1 MQQAVPLESY
11 KMNNEYRNEIMR
23 TSLDARINEVTE
35 YQINIDNFT
44 LAIDKIGD
52 NADLQD
58 FKSNLK
64 ELLASSITEKR
75 KAQIM
80 LEVIQSQME

>member
-1 MQQAVPLESY
+1 
-11 KMNNEYRNEIMR
+11 MNTDYRNEIMR
-23 TSLDARINEVTE
+23 TALEARINEVTE
-35 YQINIDNFT
+35 YQVNIDNFT

-52 NADLQD
+52 DADLQD

-64 ELLASSITEKR
+64 ELLASSIAEQR
-75 KAQIM
+75 KAKIM